1 MPGRPPSSGARP
13 SGITLKDQQMKTS
26 RWHRAAIAVLA
37 LTVLTAGSMGAAQ
50 AGIVST
56 GAIVQT
62 ERGAN
67 LATIRSQLDRAEV
80 RVQMEKLG
88 VDAAA
93 VDKRIASL
101 SDREISQ
108 MATQLQSAPAG
119 GDVLVIIGLVFVV
132 LMILE
137 FTGIIDIFKRA

>member
-1 MPGRPPSSGARP
+1 M
-13 SGITLKDQQMKTS
+13 QMTTS
-26 RWHRAAIAVLA
+26 RWHRAAVAVLA
-37 LTVLTAGSMGAAQ
+37 LSVLNLGTISASQ

-62 ERGAN
+62 ERDTN
-67 LATIRSQLDRAEV
+67 LASIRGQLDRAEV
-80 RVQMEKLG
+80 RAQMEKMG
-88 VDAAA
+88 VDATA

-101 SDREISQ
+101 SDRELSQ
-108 MATQLQSAPAG
+108 MATQINAAPAG
-119 GDVLVIIGLVFVV
+119 GNGVLVIVGLVFVV

>member
-1 MPGRPPSSGARP
+1 MT
-13 SGITLKDQQMKTS
+13 IS
-26 RWHRAAIAVLA
+26 RWHRAAVAVLA
-37 LTVLTAGSMGAAQ
+37 VSVLNLGTISAAQ

-62 ERGAN
+62 ERDTN
-67 LATIRSQLDRAEV
+67 LASIRGQLDRTEV
-80 RVQMEKLG
+80 RAQMEKLG
-88 VDAAA
+88 VDATA

-101 SDREISQ
+101 SDRELAQ
-108 MATQLQSAPAG
+108 MAKQMQAAPAG
-119 GDVLVIIGLVFVV
+119 GDGVLVVVGLVFVV

>member
-1 MPGRPPSSGARP
+1 M
-13 SGITLKDQQMKTS
+13 TTS
-26 RWHRAAIAVLA
+26 RWHRVAVAVLA
-37 LTVLTAGSMGAAQ
+37 VSVLNLGTISAAQ

-62 ERGAN
+62 ERDTN
-67 LATIRSQLDRAEV
+67 LASIRGQLDRTEV
-80 RVQMEKLG
+80 RAQMEKMG
-88 VDAAA
+88 VDATA

-101 SDREISQ
+101 SDRELAQ
-108 MATQLQSAPAG
+108 MAKQMQEAPAG
-119 GDVLVIIGLVFVV
+119 GDGVLVVIGLVFVV